1 MKKLL
6 YLPIIFIGWA
16 VFSQSCDTSKVLL
29 TEVDSAKIE
38 QTYTVKVGDTLQI
51 VMTSNASTGYKWEDA
66 SKIKPKVVRFIDRKY
81 KQDERNANM
90 IGSAGLDV
98 WTYVA
103 TKPGELFLWY
113 KYVKHS
119 SEEYEIEKYY
129 KVIVE

>member
-1 MKKLL
+1 MKKLF

-29 TEVDSAKIE
+29 TEVDTAKIE
-38 QTYTVKVGDTLQI
+38 KTYTVKVGDTLQVI
-51 VMTSNASTGYKWEDA
+51 MTSNPSTGYKWEDA
-66 SKIKPKVVRFIDRKY
+66 SKIKPKVVSFIDRKY

-98 WTYVA
+98 WTYIA

-113 KYVKHS
+113 KYVKQG
-119 SEEYEIEKYY
+119 SEEYKTEKYY
-129 KVIVE
+129 KIIVE